1 MVGRFSHSS
10 KNHIHRR
17 FRSSIPYRSVGG
29 SWENEKAGAG
39 EVGLGRSTSAHDD
52 SIDGFNLA
60 GQNDLAAAI
69 ALKGQLFIVESPRM
83 LHYVSIFAG
92 GKLQVDF
99 RRPGYKVP
107 HKFWHK
113 KGTSVLASTWRISPS
128 SKALVLIFQ
137 HFTLPRGKKGESQQ
151 GLSRNVFPARSTVNP
166 LPSISSSAAGFCL
179 ENHFAD

>member
-60 GQNDLAAAI
+60 GKQDYESVRESVRKYAFYPFPCPCIFGDIIICAWAA
-69 ALKGQLFIVESPRM
+69 QS
-83 LHYVSIFAG
+83 
-92 GKLQVDF
+92 
-99 RRPGYKVP
+99 
-107 HKFWHK
+107 
-113 KGTSVLASTWRISPS
+113 
-128 SKALVLIFQ
+128 
-137 HFTLPRGKKGESQQ
+137 
-151 GLSRNVFPARSTVNP
+151 
-166 LPSISSSAAGFCL
+166 
-179 ENHFAD
+179 